1 MKYSSDASGFV
12 SLGEA
17 VPDALLEIRYYSTFN
32 FIGDRIEGYDA
43 PLALMTREG
52 AAALKKVSD
61 AAIARGYRLKI
72 YDAYRP
78 QPAVDHFVRWA
89 ADPDDTRMKAFF
101 YPDLEKERLFPEGYI
116 AAHSGH
122 SRGSTVDLTLFDTRA
137 QREADMGGHFD
148 YLGALSH
155 FDYPDVTAPQRANRV
170 LLRSLMTAEGFRP
183 LAEEWWHFT
192 LDPEPYPD
200 TCFTFPVRFPQ
211 AAETLT

>member
-32 FIGDRIEGYDA
+32 FIGDRIEGYEA
-43 PLALMTREG
+43 PVALMTREG

-122 SRGSTVDLTLFDTRA
+122 SRGSTVDLTLFDTRV
-137 QREADMGGHFD
+137 QREADMGGYFD
-148 YLGALSH
+148 CLGALSH

-170 LLRSLMTAEGFRP
+170 LLRDLMTANGFLP

-192 LDPEPYPD
+192 LEHEPYPD
-200 TCFTFPVRFPQ
+200 TYFTFPVRFPQ
-211 AAETLT
+211 TAETLT

>member
-32 FIGDRIEGYDA
+32 FIGDRIEGYEA
-43 PLALMTREG
+43 PVALMTREG

-101 YPDLEKERLFPEGYI
+101 YPDLEKDRLFPEGYI

-148 YLGALSH
+148 CLGALSH
-155 FDYPDVTAPQRANRV
+155 FDYPDVTAPQRANRI
-170 LLRSLMTAEGFRP
+170 LLRDLMTAEGFRP

-200 TCFTFPVRFPQ
+200 TCFTFPVRLRPQ
-211 AAETLT
+211 AGD

>member
-32 FIGDRIEGYDA
+32 FIGDRIEGYEA
-43 PLALMTREG
+43 PVALMTREG

-101 YPDLEKERLFPEGYI
+101 YPDLEKDRLFPEGYI

-137 QREADMGGHFD
+137 QREADMGGYFD

-155 FDYPDVTAPQRANRV
+155 FDYPGPAPQSHDGGGFPPPGGGMVAFHSGSGALSGY
-170 LLRSLMTAEGFRP
+170 LLYLSRP
-183 LAEEWWHFT
+183 IPADRGNPHLKG
-192 LDPEPYPD
+192 
-200 TCFTFPVRFPQ
+200 
-211 AAETLT
+211 

>member
-32 FIGDRIEGYDA
+32 FIGDRIEGYEA
-43 PLALMTREG
+43 PVALMTREG

-101 YPDLEKERLFPEGYI
+101 YPDLEKDRLFPEGYI

-148 YLGALSH
+148 YLVALRGRKS
-155 FDYPDVTAPQRANRV
+155 VGVITAMW
-170 LLRSLMTAEGFRP
+170 SDM
-183 LAEEWWHFT
+183 
-192 LDPEPYPD
+192 
-200 TCFTFPVRFPQ
+200 
-211 AAETLT
+211 AAAIFG